1 MHKPSARVLVFS
13 TMLVGLIGLVWF
25 LRSSKASQLQQ
36 TKTDIAAE
44 RREEPQQETADVV
57 LTQQNDTNIPYDIHG
72 SIAASPIMISS
83 SLAAVAT
90 PQADG
95 SEADQNAELRQSS
108 AFTNQ
113 PVAEIE
119 LELVSIAPGSF
130 VMGSPENEQGRRSNE
145 GPQTQV
151 TITQG
156 FWMGKYEVTFSQY
169 ESVMGEIKPWRYL
182 TPKEECANRA
192 VHGIRW
198 KGAMQFC
205 ERLSQQE
212 LASGRLPDGYIYRLP
227 TEAEWEYACRA
238 GTTTRFSFGDDESL
252 ADSYVWYAGTAH
264 GKPQDVGTKQ
274 PNPWGLYD
282 MHGGVGE
289 MCLDY
294 LTYSGGSVTNPVGS
308 LGDFCMSRG
317 GSWAYVDLAM
327 CRSAVRIFLAKG
339 KSCVDDGFRVV
350 LAPLPPGS
358 VNRD

>member
-1 MHKPSARVLVFS
+1 
-13 TMLVGLIGLVWF
+13 MLVGLIGLVWF

-36 TKTDIAAE
+36 TKTEIAAE
-44 RREEPQQETADVV
+44 RRVEPQQESADVI

-90 PQADG
+90 PQADR

-145 GPQTQV
+145 WPQTHV

-227 TEAEWEYACRA
+227 TEAEWEWAA
-238 GTTTRFSFGDDESL
+238 GGTTHTR
-252 ADSYVWYAGTAH
+252 Y
-264 GKPQDVGTKQ
+264 
-274 PNPWGLYD
+274 PWGNALAVERVNTLA
-282 MHGGVGE
+282 GRVLG
-289 MCLDY
+289 
-294 LTYSGGSVTNPVGS
+294 TSPVGAYPAGVASCGALDMSGNVWEWTHS
-308 LGDFCMSRG
+308 LYRPYPYRSDDGREEPLAAESRTLRG
-317 GSWAYVDLAM
+317 GSCISVSRHARVSYRLYTHPANFVA
-327 CRSAVRIFLAKG
+327 
-339 KSCVDDGFRVV
+339 GFRIVV
-350 LAPLPPGS
+350 APAL
-358 VNRD
+358 

>member
-36 TKTDIAAE
+36 TKTEIAAE

-72 SIAASPIMISS
+72 SIAAAPIMISTG
-83 SLAAVAT
+83 LAAVAT
-90 PQADG
+90 PQADR
-95 SEADQNAELRQSS
+95 SEADRTAELRQSS

-119 LELVSIAPGSF
+119 LELVWIAPGSF

-145 GPQTQV
+145 GPQTHV

-169 ESVMGEIKPWRYL
+169 EGVMGEIKPWRYL
-182 TPKEECANRA
+182 NTPREECANRA

-198 KGAMQFC
+198 RGAMQFC

-212 LASGRLPDGYIYRLP
+212 HASGRLPDGYIYRLP

-252 ADSYVWYAGTAH
+252 
-264 GKPQDVGTKQ
+264 
-274 PNPWGLYD
+274 
-282 MHGGVGE
+282 
-289 MCLDY
+289 
-294 LTYSGGSVTNPVGS
+294 
-308 LGDFCMSRG
+308 
-317 GSWAYVDLAM
+317 
-327 CRSAVRIFLAKG
+327 
-339 KSCVDDGFRVV
+339 
-350 LAPLPPGS
+350 
-358 VNRD
+358 